1 MGPILEEFFEKYL
14 RLRELEFIISI
25 EGKERFMFV
34 SKPIS
39 ALTNYNK
46 VLSAVDEGN
55 EVILTKNGAAKYIVV
70 DAELWQYS
78 KSMIRFLT
86 DMRDVDEEMKRGGK
100 RYDEDE
106 LRAALGLV

>member
-1 MGPILEEFFEKYL
+1 MY
-14 RLRELEFIISI
+14 
-25 EGKERFMFV
+25 V

-70 DAELWQYS
+70 DAEIWQYS
-78 KSMIRFLT
+78 RSMLRFLT
-86 DMRDVDEEMKRGGK
+86 DMREVDDEMKHGGA
-100 RYDEDE
+100 RYDEDG
-106 LRAALGLV
+106 LRSELGLV

>member
-1 MGPILEEFFEKYL
+1 MYI
-14 RLRELEFIISI
+14 
-25 EGKERFMFV
+25 

-70 DAELWQYS
+70 DADAWQYS
-78 KSMIRFLT
+78 KSMLRFLA
-86 DMRDVDEEMKRGGK
+86 DMRDVDEQMKNGGA
-100 RYDEDE
+100 RFDEDE
-106 LRAALGLV
+106 LRAALGLEL

>member
-1 MGPILEEFFEKYL
+1 ML
-14 RLRELEFIISI
+14 
-25 EGKERFMFV
+25 V

-55 EVILTKNGAAKYIVV
+55 EVVLTKNGTAKYIVV
-70 DAELWQYS
+70 DADMWQYS
-78 KSMIRFLT
+78 KSMLRFLA
-86 DMRDVDEEMKRGGK
+86 DMRAVDDEMKNGAA

-106 LRAALGLV
+106 LKAALGIV

>member
-1 MGPILEEFFEKYL
+1 ML
-14 RLRELEFIISI
+14 
-25 EGKERFMFV
+25 V

-55 EVILTKNGAAKYIVV
+55 EVVLTKNGTAKYIVV
-70 DAELWQYS
+70 DADMWQYS
-78 KSMIRFLT
+78 KSMLRFLA
-86 DMRDVDEEMKRGGK
+86 DMRTVDDEMKNGAA

-106 LRAALGLV
+106 LKTALGLV

>member
-1 MGPILEEFFEKYL
+1 ML
-14 RLRELEFIISI
+14 
-25 EGKERFMFV
+25 V

-55 EVILTKNGAAKYIVV
+55 EVILTKNGSAKYIVV
-70 DAELWQYS
+70 DADMWQYS
-78 KSMIRFLT
+78 KSMLRFLA
-86 DMRDVDEEMKRGGK
+86 DMRDVDDEMKRGGA

-106 LRAALGLV
+106 LRLALGLGSDTGIV